1 MMSTPNPNPISLSDD
16 ELSFIMRVTEPL
28 NPHDRSAY
36 LHALAELLRQ
46 EPVIGPGVL
55 YRLAKKLLPEFW
67 RPPTISTPQAPRLSS
82 KAHAEPAI
90 WASARRS

>member
-1 MMSTPNPNPISLSDD
+1 MSTPPNPNPISLSDD

-55 YRLAKKLLPEFW
+55 YRVAKKLLPEFW
-67 RPPTISTPQAPRLSS
+67 RPPVMSAPQPRATNKLRE
-82 KAHAEPAI
+82 APAI
-90 WASARRS
+90 LASARRS